1 MRRVIDAQLEAF
13 SRDDHEGAFSLASP
27 GIRERFVTAETFA
40 RMVREQYAVVYR
52 PASRTFLKPVVEEG
66 TVIFPVRL
74 SDRAGQV
81 WLALY
86 TMQRVGEEWRVAGC
100 QLVAGRRR
108 RHLAPGGAVAGD
120 ARRGLLQIGQAARV
134 GEAQAALACR
144 WRRNPAPASPPRRPP
159 PASAAQ
165 SACASPP
172 KAEQSAYT

>member
-1 MRRVIDAQLEAF
+1 MRALLGALLLALACAAPAQLLEHGEVSEMRRVIDAQLEAF

-100 QLVAGRRR
+100 QLVAG
-108 RHLAPGGAVAGD
+108 
-120 ARRGLLQIGQAARV
+120 AA
-134 GEAQAALACR
+134 AA
-144 WRRNPAPASPPRRPP
+144 
-159 PASAAQ
+159 
-165 SACASPP
+165 
-172 KAEQSAYT
+172 T

>member
-1 MRRVIDAQLEAF
+1 MGLRPEARLTLLPAAIVPRALLGALLLALACAAPAQLLEHGEVSEMRRVIDAQLEAF
-13 SRDDHEGAFSLASP
+13 SRDDHEGAFLLASP
-27 GIRERFVTAETFA
+27 GIRERFVTAETFT

-100 QLVAGRRR
+100 QLVAG
-108 RHLAPGGAVAGD
+108 
-120 ARRGLLQIGQAARV
+120 AA
-134 GEAQAALACR
+134 AA
-144 WRRNPAPASPPRRPP
+144 
-159 PASAAQ
+159 
-165 SACASPP
+165 
-172 KAEQSAYT
+172 T